1 MNSNGAG
8 QTARMRRIVCA
19 FVVHMQQCQVF
30 LRIGQ
35 IIIRVTFDF
44 GLTRSSCDQLFRFE
58 LSVSGKMELGY
69 HMMHTSSVP
78 RLSTFKLKYDV
89 VYTSVY

>member
-1 MNSNGAG
+1 MSS
-8 QTARMRRIVCA
+8 
-19 FVVHMQQCQVF
+19 FF

-35 IIIRVTFDF
+35 IIIRVRFEF

-89 VYTSVY
+89 EYTSVY